1 MYGLGIDQNL
11 PLNELIDQL
20 ENTLGTPEAPAKE
33 QAQALAK
40 YMVEEIAIK
49 FGKSESNDMNK
60 REQKQ

>member
-49 FGKSESNDMNK
+49 FG
-60 REQKQ
+60 RQI